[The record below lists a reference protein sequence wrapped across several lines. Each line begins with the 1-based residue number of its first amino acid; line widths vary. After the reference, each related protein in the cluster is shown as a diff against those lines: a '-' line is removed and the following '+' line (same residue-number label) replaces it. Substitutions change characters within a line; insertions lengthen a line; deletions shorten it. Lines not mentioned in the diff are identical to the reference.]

1 MILIYPKNLVF
12 QKFTLFHII
21 IVSIHIMFNV
31 KTNNLNKVEDIKS
44 IKEIKIKFMKKFAI
58 KELIIIFSSVIILLF
73 YDTIT
78 NFTIIAIIILN
89 ITILS

>member
-31 KTNNLNKVEDIKS
+31 KTKNLNKVEDIKS